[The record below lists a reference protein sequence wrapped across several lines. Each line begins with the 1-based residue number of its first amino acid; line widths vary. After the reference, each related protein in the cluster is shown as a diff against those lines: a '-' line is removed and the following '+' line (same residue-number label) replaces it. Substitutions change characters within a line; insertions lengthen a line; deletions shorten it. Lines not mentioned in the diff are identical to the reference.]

1 MNVFITI
8 TVNKLLFTTT
18 IVKSQF
24 QIAFSDFGDT
34 FFKTFLALKITKK
47 TRSKFAK
54 GYFYMT
60 ILLVFLSMH
69 FMFLLIFYRGQQFWF
84 WRR

>member
-1 MNVFITI
+1 MY
-8 TVNKLLFTTT
+8 LSPSSLHLFTTT

-34 FFKTFLALKITKK
+34 FFKTFLALKI
-47 TRSKFAK
+47 R
-54 GYFYMT
+54 YLYIT
-60 ILLVFLSMH
+60 ILMVFLSMH